1 MAVVSG
7 TIVDVFNISTPLGP
21 KLTTAGLGVQS
32 CFITVTFSGTYAQA
46 DNAQVLAITTA
57 ISSKL
62 HNGGKTIA
70 LVPGSVGMA
79 APGDEAGTAIG
90 AKTIAVSGTGITCEL
105 TDGDLSTEHA
115 GAALGAMGHGI
126 CFHVMYTYTPVS

>member
-1 MAVVSG
+1 MADVG
-7 TIVDVFNISTPLGP
+7 TTRMDALLG
-21 KLTTAGLGVQS
+21 KLRAQTDSLFEADKY
-32 CFITVTFSGTYAQA
+32 TVTFTGTYVQGE
-46 DNAQVLAITTA
+46 NAEVLAITTA
-57 ISSKL
+57 ISAKL

-70 LVPGSVGMA
+70 LVPGSVGLA

-105 TDGDLSTEHA
+105 TTGDLSTEHA

-126 CFHVMYTYTPVS
+126 CFHVTYTYTPVS

>member
-1 MAVVSG
+1 MATLNG
-7 TIVDVFNISTPLGP
+7 TIVDVFGITTPLGP
-21 KLTTAGLGVQS
+21 KLTTAGLGIQS
-32 CFITVTFSGTYAQA
+32 CYITATFTGTYVQGDNATVT
-46 DNAQVLAITTA
+46 AITTA

-70 LVPGSVGMA
+70 LVPGSVSLA
-79 APGDEAGTAIG
+79 APGDEAGVAMG
-90 AKTIAVSGTGITCEL
+90 AKTIAVSGTGITLEL

-126 CFHVMYTYTPVS
+126 CFHVLYTYTPVS

>member
-7 TIVDVFNISTPLGP
+7 TIVDVFGITTPLGP
-21 KLTTAGLGVQS
+21 KLTTAGLGIQA
-32 CFITVTFSGTYAQA
+32 CYITVTFTGTYAQA
-46 DNAQVLAITTA
+46 DDAQVLAITTA

-70 LVPGSVGMA
+70 LVPGSVSLA
-79 APGDEAGTAIG
+79 APGDEAGVAIG

-105 TDGDLSTEHA
+105 TTGDLSTEHA
-115 GAALGAMGHGI
+115 GAALGAMGHGV
-126 CFHVMYTYTPVS
+126 CFHVLYTYTPVS

>member
-1 MAVVSG
+1 MATLSG

-21 KLTTAGLGVQS
+21 KLTTAGLGIQS
-32 CFITVTFSGTYAQA
+32 CYITVTFTGTYVQGE
-46 DNAQVLAITTA
+46 NAEVLAITTA

-70 LVPGSVGMA
+70 LVPGSVGLA

-105 TDGDLSTEHA
+105 TTGDLSTEHA

-126 CFHVMYTYTPVS
+126 CFHVTYTYTPVS